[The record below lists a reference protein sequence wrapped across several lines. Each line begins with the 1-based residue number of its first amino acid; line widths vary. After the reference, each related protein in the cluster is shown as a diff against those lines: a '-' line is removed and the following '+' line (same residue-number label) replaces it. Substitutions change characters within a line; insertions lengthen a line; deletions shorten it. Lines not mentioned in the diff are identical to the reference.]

1 MGLDEKLNFGQVLV
15 VYLELYQ
22 NQWNEIDQSVNI
34 NLEPNIIIV

>member
-1 MGLDEKLNFGQVLV
+1 

-34 NLEPNIIIV
+34 NLEPNIIIVWKSDIN